1 MRNSKHET
9 AFINTFL
16 LPLRRGRVLNH
27 LGSKRKRSRFL
38 NRLPHMG
45 FEFFD
50 EKYAIKFDND
60 PHDTGNIHK
69 YLKDFGAPNI
79 CYIISEDPELDTKEM
94 ELKMALEKVVG
105 MQTGSL
111 ISCIQGKLVYYEG
124 EGKNNRFILCKK
136 TDLHNKKVLQ
146 NKLACSM

>member
-9 AFINTFL
+9 AFVNTFL

-27 LGSKRKRSRFL
+27 LGSKKKRSRFL

-50 EKYAIKFDND
+50 EKYAIKLEND
-60 PHDTGNIHK
+60 QQNTGTIYC
-69 YLKDFGAPNI
+69 YLKDLKAPNY
-79 CYIISEDPELDTKEM
+79 CYIISEDSELDTKEM
-94 ELKMALEKVVG
+94 ELKTALEKIVG

-124 EGKNNRFILCKK
+124 EGKNNRFILYKK
-136 TDLHNKKVLQ
+136 ADLYNKKVLQ
-146 NKLACSM
+146 N